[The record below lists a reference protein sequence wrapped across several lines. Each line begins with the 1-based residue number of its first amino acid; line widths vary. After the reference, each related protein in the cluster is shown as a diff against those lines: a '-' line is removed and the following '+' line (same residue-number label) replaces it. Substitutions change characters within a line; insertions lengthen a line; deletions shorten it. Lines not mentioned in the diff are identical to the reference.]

1 MDDKNA
7 KLVTRLQEGDET
19 AFEKLFELYKVK
31 AVRTAYLLTNNAALA
46 EDITQEAFVQCY
58 LKIKELRDPDQFKT
72 WFFKILTRLA
82 WKMSAKEKNVI
93 PVENIFDAIAHQD
106 TEQIEMDFIKRED
119 AKKIMKLID
128 SLEQKQKTVILLY
141 YYNGFSVGEIAKV
154 VGCFEGTVKSRLHTA
169 RKNLKSSFTLQKEC
183 IEEGAQHAIE
193 CKV

>member
-141 YYNGFSVGEIAKV
+141 YYNDFSVGEIAKV

>member
-1 MDDKNA
+1 
-7 KLVTRLQEGDET
+7 
-19 AFEKLFELYKVK
+19 
-31 AVRTAYLLTNNAALA
+31 
-46 EDITQEAFVQCY
+46 
-58 LKIKELRDPDQFKT
+58 KT

-82 WKMSAKEKNVI
+82 WKMSAKEKTVI
-93 PVENIFDAIAHQD
+93 PVENIFGAIAHQD

-141 YYNGFSVGEIAKV
+141 YYNDFSVGEIAKV

-169 RKNLKSSFTLQKEC
+169 RKNLKSSFTLQKAC